1 MEGGEA
7 LIHELVFPE
16 NGDTTIEISIPRSPA
31 VVDRYALVVYNPSEV
46 TDLKVEVYSVEAL
59 GDALAETITVPKK
72 EGSID
77 THIFLLS
84 EAAMSLYGLKDVK
97 LKVSNASTLGAGQG
111 FTAKLMV
118 RPAR

>member
-1 MEGGEA
+1 M
-7 LIHELVFPE
+7 IHELVFPE
-16 NGDTTIEISIPRSPA
+16 NEDTTIEISIPRSPA
-31 VVDRYALVVYNPSEV
+31 VVNRYALVVHNPSEI
-46 TDLKVEVYSVEAL
+46 TDLKVNVYSVEAL

-84 EAAMSLYGLKDVK
+84 EAVMSPYGLKDMK
-97 LKVSNASTLGAGQG
+97 LKVGNVDTLGEGQG

>member
-16 NGDTTIEISIPRSPA
+16 NEDTTIEISIPRSPA
-31 VVDRYALVVYNPSEV
+31 VVNRYALVVHNPSEI
-46 TDLKVEVYSVEAL
+46 TDLKVNVYSVEAL

-72 EGSID
+72 EDSID

-111 FTAKLMV
+111 FTAKLIV